1 MSYIEKTKVFFLS
14 LLVMSGMMLT
24 KPRASF
30 AQTVPQHVT
39 KSANDTLWWMTNTGS
54 GHGLRGDAK
63 SGYGVIGISGT
74 SLASLVAAPQATE

>member
-1 MSYIEKTKVFFLS
+1 MSYIEKTKVSLS

-39 KSANDTLWWMTNTGS
+39 KSANDTLWWSPVQEVVMDFEEMQNLAMELLVSVG
-54 GHGLRGDAK
+54 RAW
-63 SGYGVIGISGT
+63 
-74 SLASLVAAPQATE
+74 ASLVAAPQATE